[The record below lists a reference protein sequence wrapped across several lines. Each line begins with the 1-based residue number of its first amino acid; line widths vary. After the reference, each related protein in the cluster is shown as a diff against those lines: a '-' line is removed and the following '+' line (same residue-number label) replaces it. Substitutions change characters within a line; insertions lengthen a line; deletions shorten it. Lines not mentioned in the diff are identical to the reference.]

1 MKGLIPFLILIMV
14 SHQAYSEVQNQAQ
27 SGIANT
33 GLIIQESGQID
44 SSVKG
49 KNLTVV
55 FFDGKERGVEATK
68 LVRKNL
74 SDKGIKSDGGW
85 LAKIFRVVAYT
96 HTFSSDKTAF
106 DSGAIMIKDIKPE
119 GLVMSKLHA
128 SEYILRAHQ
137 SHDIT
142 KLDAG
147 MLHEGTKLTQ
157 VMGSSAGIWGG
168 VAINVVANL
177 TRKIFSSTPGTD
189 PIDGGHLQ
197 NDASRCGDA
206 CKETHHVVVFTV
218 LYDAEPSHYYS
229 LSLEKVDTKV
239 NEANSTEIAN
249 QGLQMITEKIAEA
262 VVAN

>member
-1 MKGLIPFLILIMV
+1 MKGLIPFLTLIMV
-14 SHQAYSEVQNQAQ
+14 SHQAYSEVQNQEH

-44 SSVKG
+44 SSVQG

-68 LVRKNL
+68 FVRKNL
-74 SDKGIKSDGGW
+74 TDKGIKSDGGW
-85 LAKIFRVVAYT
+85 LPKIFRVVAYT
-96 HTFSSDKTAF
+96 HTYSSDKTAF
-106 DSGAIMIKDIKPE
+106 DSGAIMIKDIKPD

-128 SEYILRAHQ
+128 SESILTAHQ
-137 SHDIT
+137 SHDVT

-147 MLHEGTKLTQ
+147 VVHEGARLTQ
-157 VMGSSAGIWGG
+157 AMGSSAGVWGG
-168 VAINVVANL
+168 VALNVVANL
-177 TRKIFSSTPGTD
+177 TRKVFSSTSSTD

-197 NDASRCGDA
+197 NDASLCGKQ

-218 LYDAEPSHYYS
+218 LYDAEPSHFYT
-229 LSLEKVDTKV
+229 LWIDKVESKV
-239 NEANSTEIAN
+239 NEAIFTEIAN
-249 QGLQMITEKIAEA
+249 RGLQMVTDKIAEA

>member
-1 MKGLIPFLILIMV
+1 MRGLIPFLTLMVV
-14 SHQAYSEVQNQAQ
+14 SHQAYSEVQIQEQ

-33 GLIIQESGQID
+33 GLTIQESGQID

-85 LAKIFRVVAYT
+85 LPKIFRVVAYT
-96 HTFSSDKTAF
+96 HTYSSDKTAF
-106 DSGAIMIKDIKPE
+106 DSGAIMIKDIKPDR
-119 GLVMSKLHA
+119 LVMSKLHA
-128 SEYILRAHQ
+128 SESILTAHQ
-137 SHDIT
+137 SHDVT

-147 MLHEGTKLTQ
+147 VVHEGAKLTQ
-157 VMGSSAGIWGG
+157 AMGSSAGVWGG
-168 VAINVVANL
+168 VALNVVANL
-177 TRKIFSSTPGTD
+177 TRKVFSSTPSTD

-197 NDASRCGDA
+197 NDASLRGDA

-239 NEANSTEIAN
+239 DEANLTEIAN
-249 QGLQMITEKIAEA
+249 QGLRMVTEKIAEA

>member
-1 MKGLIPFLILIMV
+1 MRGLVTFLTLMMV
-14 SHQAYSEVQNQAQ
+14 SHQAYSEVQTQAQ
-27 SGIANT
+27 SENANT

-85 LAKIFRVVAYT
+85 LPKIFRVVAYT
-96 HTFSSDKTAF
+96 HTYSSDKTAF
-106 DSGAIMIKDIKPE
+106 DSGAIMIKDIKPD

-128 SEYILRAHQ
+128 SESILTAHQ
-137 SHDIT
+137 SHDVT

-147 MLHEGTKLTQ
+147 VMHEGAKLTQ
-157 VMGSSAGIWGG
+157 AMGSSAGVWGG
-168 VAINVVANL
+168 VALNVVANL
-177 TRKIFSSTPGTD
+177 TRKVLSSTPSTD

-197 NDASRCGDA
+197 NDASLCGDA
-206 CKETHHVVVFTV
+206 CKETHHLVVFTV
-218 LYDAEPSHYYS
+218 LYDAEPSHYYL

-239 NEANSTEIAN
+239 DEANLTEIAN
-249 QGLQMITEKIAEA
+249 QGLRMVTEKIAET

>member
-1 MKGLIPFLILIMV
+1 MRGLIPFLTLMMV
-14 SHQAYSEVQNQAQ
+14 SHQAYSEVQTQAQ

-55 FFDGKERGVEATK
+55 FFDGRERGIEATK
-68 LVRKNL
+68 LVRKSL
-74 SDKGIKSDGGW
+74 GDKGIKSDGGW
-85 LAKIFRVVAYT
+85 LPKIFRVVAYT
-96 HTFSSDKTAF
+96 HNYSSDKTAF
-106 DSGAIMIKDIKPE
+106 DSGAIMIKDIKPD

-128 SEYILRAHQ
+128 SESILTAHQ
-137 SHDIT
+137 SHDVT

-147 MLHEGTKLTQ
+147 VVHEGAKLTQ
-157 VMGSSAGIWGG
+157 AMGSSAGVWGG
-168 VAINVVANL
+168 VAINVVSNL
-177 TRKIFSSTPGTD
+177 TRKVFSSTPSTA

-197 NDASRCGDA
+197 NDASLCGDA
-206 CKETHHVVVFTV
+206 CKETHHLVVFTV

-229 LSLEKVDTKV
+229 LSLEKVDNKV
-239 NEANSTEIAN
+239 DEANLTEIAN
-249 QGLQMITEKIAEA
+249 QGLRMVTEKIAEA

>member
-1 MKGLIPFLILIMV
+1 MRGLIPILTLMMV
-14 SHQAYSEVQNQAQ
+14 SHQAYSEVQIQAQ
-27 SGIANT
+27 SENANT
-33 GLIIQESGQID
+33 GLTIQESGQID
-44 SSVKG
+44 ASVKG
-49 KNLTVV
+49 KNLSLA
-55 FFDGKERGVEATK
+55 FYDGREIGVDTTK
-68 LVRKNL
+68 LIRKTL
-74 SDKGIKSDGGW
+74 SEKGIQSNGGW
-85 LAKIFRVVAYT
+85 LPKSLRISAYT
-96 HTFSSDKTAF
+96 RTYASDKAAF

-157 VMGSSAGIWGG
+157 AMGSSAGVWGG

-177 TRKIFSSTPGTD
+177 TRKIFSSTPGTE

-206 CKETHHVVVFTV
+206 CNKTHHVVVFTV

-239 NEANSTEIAN
+239 DEANLTEIAN
-249 QGLQMITEKIAEA
+249 QGLRMVTEKIAEA
-262 VVAN
+262 VIAN